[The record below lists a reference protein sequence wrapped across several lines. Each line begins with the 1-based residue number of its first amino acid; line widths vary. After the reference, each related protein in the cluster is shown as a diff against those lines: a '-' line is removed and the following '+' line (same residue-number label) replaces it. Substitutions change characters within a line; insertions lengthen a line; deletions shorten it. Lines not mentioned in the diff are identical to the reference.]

1 MLWISDL
8 FRCTCSMIKFAHCL
22 PNPQDWEQAV
32 GVARAFKLGK
42 LESEAVSN
50 LQCRVPE
57 HIVAALSEAV
67 RTRGLSKLVTHE
79 LLAKDLLNKSFSSG
93 LGQMEAWKEE
103 LRNKPNNK
111 IAA

>member
-1 MLWISDL
+1 M
-8 FRCTCSMIKFAHCL
+8 
-22 PNPQDWEQAV
+22 PNPEEWDQAT
-32 GVARAFKLGK
+32 GGARAFKLGK

-57 HIVAALSEAV
+57 HIVATLTEAV

-79 LLAKDLLNKSFSSG
+79 LLAKDLLNKTFSSG
-93 LGQMEAWKEE
+93 SSQVEAWKEE

-111 IAA
+111 IVS